1 MARKYRGGAKV
12 PIFGMFPI
20 CSHGMICRPLRPTF
34 AHELLEPYVA
44 ALERARFVISI
55 ISLQI
60 AIAASGCKMKV
71 IA

>member
-1 MARKYRGGAKV
+1 
-12 PIFGMFPI
+12 
-20 CSHGMICRPLRPTF
+20 MICRPLRPTF